1 MAKRTVR
8 LEDLAQLADV
18 SIATVSRALN
28 DSPAVSEATKRR
40 VWRIARENNYA
51 FRATAPALLSGVSA
65 TIALVQPVPQ
75 GREPRLSDPFYLELI
90 GGVGDAARE
99 AGCDFI
105 VSHVSPRDYEELE
118 HLMASVRAEGVIF
131 LGQSWLHERFNRLA
145 RSSSRFVVWG
155 ASLDGQAYC
164 SVGSDNLKG
173 GRRATAHLIRLGR
186 RRIAFLGHT
195 EASETLQRYQGY
207 LEALEEADIPYD
219 EALVS
224 PTHFEVESAEAAVN
238 AMLGSGIR
246 FDGIFAASDLVG
258 IGAIRALRQAH
269 VSVPS
274 DVSVV
279 GYDDILLARYS
290 SPALSTVA
298 QDMNKAGRLLVSKL
312 MSAGDTRSLP
322 SERLPTD
329 LIIRESCGG

>member
-1 MAKRTVR
+1 MVKRSVR

-40 VWRIARENNYA
+40 VWKIARENNYV
-51 FRATAPALLSGVSA
+51 FRATAPALLSGMSA
-65 TIALVQPVPQ
+65 TIALVLPVPQ
-75 GREPRLSDPFYLELI
+75 GRQARIADPFYLELI

-131 LGQSWLHERFNRLA
+131 LGQSWLHDRFNRLA
-145 RSSSRFVVWG
+145 QSSSRFVVWG
-155 ASLDGQAYC
+155 AALEEQTYC
-164 SVGSDNLKG
+164 SVGSDNPKG

-195 EASETLQRYQGY
+195 EAPETLQRYQGY
-207 LEALEEADIPYD
+207 LEALQEADIPYD
-219 EALVS
+219 EGLVS
-224 PTHFEVESAEAAVN
+224 PAHFEVESAEVAVSG
-238 AMLGSGIR
+238 MLGRGMA
-246 FDGIFAASDLVG
+246 FDGIVAASDLIAVG
-258 IGAIRALRQAH
+258 AVRALRQAG
-269 VSVPS
+269 VGVPR

-279 GYDDILLARYS
+279 GYDDILLSRYS
-290 SPALSTVA
+290 SPALSTIA
-298 QDMNKAGRLLVSKL
+298 QDMTKAGRLLVSKL
-312 MSAGDTRSLP
+312 MSGNDTRSLP

-329 LIIRESCGG
+329 LIVRESCGG